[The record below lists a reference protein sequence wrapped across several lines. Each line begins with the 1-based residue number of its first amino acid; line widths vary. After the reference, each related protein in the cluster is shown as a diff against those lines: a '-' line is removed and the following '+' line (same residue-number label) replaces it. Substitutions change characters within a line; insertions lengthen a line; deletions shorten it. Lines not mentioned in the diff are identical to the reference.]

1 MTESR
6 LSTQRVI
13 TRRAVSMDTTSVNR
27 LITRSSCNYSPAPI
41 QHISKHSRNS
51 SLKVKRS
58 HNASCSPGFS
68 FPRKTRF
75 DCDIYEKFKRKLNS
89 EMSPIFTKHIKSK
102 KSGVSSNKIKLYS
115 LEEKLEKIKKFNENE
130 TIKEKL
136 NRITR
141 SNIFREMKDIKQKK
155 INEKFT
161 RYFLRKNQQVVSKI
175 RITWTAFIALACF
188 AFVSQRL
195 MIKRR
200 SLKVRSARKII
211 WLLGVVKVLG
221 KFKLKIKKIRRV
233 LAFKVIFIQTISKN
247 IVNVKKWI
255 KKRRVKHAKQITEY
269 FEAFIENDLISS
281 VMFYWKEKV
290 IDD

>member
-6 LSTQRVI
+6 LSTQQAIV
-13 TRRAVSMDTTSVNR
+13 RRAVSMDNSSANR
-27 LITRSSCNYSPAPI
+27 LLTRSSYNHSPAPNLPNT
-41 QHISKHSRNS
+41 KHLRNS
-51 SLKVKRS
+51 SHIPKRS
-58 HNASCSPGFS
+58 HNSSCSPGYS

-75 DCDIYEKFKRKLNS
+75 DCDIYEKFKRKSNS
-89 EMSPIFTKHIKSK
+89 EMSPIFTKNIKSK
-102 KSGVSSNKIKLYS
+102 NSGISKKKIKLDS
-115 LEEKLEKIKKFNENE
+115 LEAKLEKIKKFNESE

-141 SNIFREMKDIKQKK
+141 SNIFKEMKDIKQKK
-155 INEKFT
+155 IDEKFT
-161 RYFLRKNQQVVSKI
+161 RYFLRKNQHVVDKI
-175 RITWTAFIALACF
+175 RITWTTFIATAYF
-188 AFVSQRL
+188 AFVTRRV

-211 WLLGVVKVLG
+211 WLLGVAKVLG

-233 LAFKVIFIQTISKN
+233 LAFRVIIIQTISRN

-269 FEAFIENDLISS
+269 FENFIENDLISS

-290 IDD
+290 IYD